1 MIASTESPEKAREK
15 KPFLSLLTDVPHLIV
30 QLIRAELELLKA
42 ELVSKLKSI
51 GIGLGLFVISLTLIL
66 LALLLFIFAA
76 VFALSL
82 VVPLWAATLIAGG
95 GVLLVAVVFA
105 GAGASAMASTSS
117 PAPNETI
124 ESIRRDIR
132 VIRGQK

>member
-1 MIASTESPEKAREK
+1 MSASERGDQAREK
-15 KPFLSLLTDVPHLIV
+15 KPFLSLLTDVPHLIA
-30 QLIRAELELLKA
+30 QLMRAELELLKT
-42 ELVSKLKSI
+42 ELISKLKSI

-76 VFALSL
+76 VFALAL
-82 VVPLWAATLIAGG
+82 VVPLWAAALIAGG
-95 GVLLVAVVFA
+95 GVLLVAIGFA
-105 GAGASAMASTSS
+105 GAGAASMASTRS

>member
-1 MIASTESPEKAREK
+1 MTDSQQPSSRAKGKS
-15 KPFLSLLTDVPHLIV
+15 FFSLVTDVPHLIA

-42 ELVSKLKSI
+42 ELVSKLKAV

-66 LALLLFIFAA
+66 LALLLLIFAG

-82 VVPLWAATLIAGG
+82 VVPLWAAALIA
-95 GVLLVAVVFA
+95 A
-105 GAGASAMASTSS
+105 GAVIVVALVVAAIAAGTMAGAKS
-117 PAPNETI
+117 PLPNETV

-132 VIRGQK
+132 VIRGDQ